1 LDLWTSCLAAC
12 ETAQAGIGPV
22 AAMQSRLILIDPD
35 RDKREQLADQL
46 TRQGYSV
53 TIAVDPA
60 EGAVAALSNPPA
72 AVLADLW
79 MPGISGV
86 QLCRLL
92 RAEAATEHVPVVLR
106 GPDNQRSRFWAE
118 RAGASGYV
126 AKGPKADLLGVL
138 SAALASAPPDEGFF
152 FQVSDE
158 GDIRDRIAAHLDQAL
173 FESVVAADV
182 RALSVCGEFPRLFD
196 LFSQFLRQVMN
207 YRWVAL
213 ATESPRR
220 LAIHCHPALAQQAEL
235 EARGALGLTGE
246 PLIIHI
252 DDDSATTA
260 EVGPAPQLFPIA
272 LVNLEVGR
280 LALAPRT
287 PLDIQDQTLMS
298 VVVRELGGPI
308 RITAL
313 VEEAQRL
320 ATVDPLTGL
329 LNRRAFLG
337 ALDLELERSR
347 RLSYPVSV
355 LLLDIDHF
363 KQLNDRHGHAF
374 GDAVLAAFG
383 NSLSRLLRKVDLVSR
398 WGGEEF
404 VATLSGT
411 DPRGAETVAERLR
424 SAVAAIELRAADG
437 TKVNVTASFG
447 VATWNRSEGRDS
459 VIDRADRAMYDAKHS
474 GRNRVRIAGIGPVP
488 PPEEVQAQTALETVG
503 ARVPQVR
510 S

>member
-1 LDLWTSCLAAC
+1 
-12 ETAQAGIGPV
+12 
-22 AAMQSRLILIDPD
+22 MQPRLILIDPD
-35 RDKREQLADQL
+35 RDKREQLAEQL
-46 TRQGYSV
+46 TAQGYNV
-53 TIAVDPA
+53 TIAIDPA

-106 GPDNQRSRFWAE
+106 GPDNQRNRFWAA

-126 AKGPKADLLGVL
+126 AKTPQSDLLTVL

-152 FQVSDE
+152 FQVSD
-158 GDIRDRIAAHLDQAL
+158 DHNIRDRIAAHLDQAL

-196 LFSQFLRQVMN
+196 LFSQFLRQVMT

-220 LAIHCHPALAQQAEL
+220 LAIHCHPAIAQQAEL
-235 EARGALGLTGE
+235 EARAALAL
-246 PLIIHI
+246 
-252 DDDSATTA
+252 TA
-260 EVGPAPQLFPIA
+260 EPEMIRIEDESGSTAALGPAPQLFPIS

-280 LALAPRT
+280 LALAPRS
-287 PLDIQDQTLMS
+287 PLDIQDQALMS

-308 RITAL
+308 RITTL

-329 LNRRAFLG
+329 LNRRAFLTS
-337 ALDLELERSR
+337 LDLELERSR
-347 RLSYPVSV
+347 RLAYPVSV

-363 KQLNDRHGHAF
+363 KQLNDRFGHAF

-383 NSLSRLLRKVDLVSR
+383 GSLARLLRKVDLVAR

-411 DPRGAETVAERLR
+411 DARGAETVAERLR
-424 SAVAAIELRAADG
+424 SAVAAIELRASDG
-437 TKVNVTASFG
+437 SKVSVTASFG

-459 VIDRADRAMYDAKHS
+459 IIDRADRAMYDAKHA
-474 GRNRVRIAGIGPVP
+474 GRNRVRIAGVGVLPSP
-488 PPEEVQAQTALETVG
+488 ADVQAQTALETVG
-503 ARVPQVR
+503 ARAPLVR
-510 S
+510 T

>member
-1 LDLWTSCLAAC
+1 
-12 ETAQAGIGPV
+12 
-22 AAMQSRLILIDPD
+22 MQSRLILIDPD
-35 RDKREQLADQL
+35 RDNHERLTALLAG
-46 TRQGYSV
+46 QGYAV
-53 TIAVDPA
+53 TIAMDPA

-106 GPDNQRSRFWAE
+106 GPDNQRNRFWAE

-126 AKGPKADLLGVL
+126 AKDPNGTKTDLLAVL
-138 SAALASAPPDEGFF
+138 AAALANAQPDEGFF
-152 FQVSDE
+152 FQVSADHN
-158 GDIRDRIAAHLDQAL
+158 IRDRIAAHLDQAL

-196 LFSQFLRQVMN
+196 LFSQFLRQVMT
-207 YRWVAL
+207 YRWIAL

-220 LAIHCHPALAQQAEL
+220 LAIHCHPAIAAQAEM
-235 EARGALGLTGE
+235 EARAALGLTGDSLMIQIE
-246 PLIIHI
+246 
-252 DDDSATTA
+252 DQSATTA
-260 EVGPAPQLFPIA
+260 EMGPAPQLFPIS

-280 LALAPRT
+280 LALAPCT
-287 PLDIQDQTLMS
+287 PLDIQDQALMA

-313 VEEAQRL
+313 IEESQRL
-320 ATVDPLTGL
+320 ATVDPLTSL
-329 LNRRAFLG
+329 LNRRAFLSS
-337 ALDLELERSR
+337 LDLEMERSR
-347 RLSYPVSV
+347 RLSYPVSL

-383 NSLSRLLRKVDLVSR
+383 GSLSRHLRKVDLVAR

-411 DPRGAETVAERLR
+411 DAHGAQTVAERLR
-424 SAVAAIELRAADG
+424 AAVATIELRAPDG
-437 TKVNVTASFG
+437 SKVGVTASFG
-447 VATWNRSEGRDS
+447 VATWNRSEGRDN
-459 VIDRADRAMYDAKHS
+459 VIDRADRAMYDAKHA
-474 GRNRVRIAGIGPVP
+474 GRNRVRVADTGPVP
-488 PPEEVQAQTALETVG
+488 SPAEVQAQTALETVG
-503 ARVPQVR
+503 ARVPHVR
-510 S
+510 T

>member
-1 LDLWTSCLAAC
+1 
-12 ETAQAGIGPV
+12 
-22 AAMQSRLILIDPD
+22 MQPRLILIEPD
-35 RDKREQLADQL
+35 HDNREQLAAQL
-46 TRQGYSV
+46 SAQGYQV
-53 TIAVDPA
+53 TIAIGPE

-106 GPDNQRSRFWAE
+106 GPDNQRNRFWAE

-126 AKGPKADLLGVL
+126 AKSPSGDLMGVL
-138 SAALASAPPDEGFF
+138 AAALAAAPPDEGFF

-158 GDIRDRIAAHLDQAL
+158 HNIRDRIAAHLDQAL

-196 LFSQFLRQVMN
+196 LFSQFLRQVMT

-213 ATESPRR
+213 ATDSPKR
-220 LAIHCHPALAQQAEL
+220 LAIHCHPAIAAQAEM
-235 EARGALGLTGE
+235 EARAALGVTGE
-246 PLIIHI
+246 PLVIRIE
-252 DDDSATTA
+252 DEAATTVAIGPVA
-260 EVGPAPQLFPIA
+260 ELFPIS

-320 ATVDPLTGL
+320 ATVDPLTSL
-329 LNRRAFLG
+329 LNRRAFL
-337 ALDLELERSR
+337 ASLDLELERSR
-347 RLSYPVSV
+347 RLAYPVSV

-363 KQLNDRHGHAF
+363 KQLNDRYGHAF

-383 NSLSRLLRKVDLVSR
+383 GSLTRLLRKVDLIAR

-411 DPRGAETVAERLR
+411 DARGAETVAERLR

-437 TKVNVTASFG
+437 SKVGVTASFG

-459 VIDRADRAMYDAKHS
+459 LIDRADRAMYDAKHS
-474 GRNRVRIAGIGPVP
+474 GRNRVRIAGFGALPLP
-488 PPEEVQAQTALETVG
+488 AEAQAQSALEAV
-503 ARVPQVR
+503 ALRLPHVR

>member
-1 LDLWTSCLAAC
+1 
-12 ETAQAGIGPV
+12 
-22 AAMQSRLILIDPD
+22 MQSRLILIDPD
-35 RDKREQLADQL
+35 SETRAQLAALLDVA
-46 TRQGYSV
+46 GYAV
-53 TIAVDPA
+53 TIANDPA

-106 GPDNQRSRFWAE
+106 GPDTQRNRFWAE

-126 AKGPKADLLGVL
+126 AKTGAADLLTVL
-138 SAALASAPPDEGFF
+138 DAALASATPDEGFF
-152 FQVSDE
+152 FQVSD
-158 GDIRDRIAAHLDQAL
+158 DDNIRDRIAAHLDQAL
-173 FESVVAADV
+173 FESVVAAEV

-196 LFSQFLRQVMN
+196 LFSQFLRQVMT

-213 ATESPRR
+213 ATESPKR
-220 LAIHCHPALAQQAEL
+220 LAIHCHPAIAARAEM
-235 EARGALGLTGE
+235 EARAALAVVGD
-246 PLIIHI
+246 PLVIGIE
-252 DDDSATTA
+252 DDAASTT
-260 EVGPAPQLFPIA
+260 EMGPAPQLFPIS

-280 LALAPRT
+280 LALAPRS
-287 PLDIQDQTLMS
+287 PLDHQDQALMS

-308 RITAL
+308 RITSL

-337 ALDLELERSR
+337 SLDLELERSR
-347 RLSYPVSV
+347 RLGYPVSV
-355 LLLDIDHF
+355 LLVDIDHF

-374 GDAVLAAFG
+374 GDAVLASFG
-383 NSLSRLLRKVDLVSR
+383 GALLRHLRKVDLVAR

-411 DPRGAETVAERLR
+411 DVRGAETVAERLR
-424 SAVAAIELRAADG
+424 AAVAAIELRTPDG
-437 TKVNVTASFG
+437 TKVGVTASFG

-459 VIDRADRAMYDAKHS
+459 LIDRADRAMYEAKHG
-474 GRNRVRIAGIGPVP
+474 GRNRVRSAGAAPTETHQPVDL
-488 PPEEVQAQTALETVG
+488 AAG
-503 ARVPQVR
+503 RAK
-510 S
+510 